1 MAMKL
6 ITEASFKDLETI
18 REDTAEGKRMYI
30 EGIFAQA
37 EVVNGNKRWYP
48 KSVLRESIDHYIAE
62 FVNKN
67 RAIGEINHPEY
78 PMPNPENAA
87 IRVVEMQWDGNNVMG
102 KALVLKGDKGRKLQ
116 DLIEDGYQGGVST
129 RALGELKKSK
139 VMEGVNEVQH
149 GLITTAVDY
158 VSDPSGPDCWVNGIN
173 ESLSE
178 WVLDAKGAWVKRM
191 VEEKANDAFEDIDPK
206 TREKML
212 YEALQNFF
220 GQFRV

>member
-1 MAMKL
+1 MALKL
-6 ITEASFKDLETI
+6 ITEASFGLSTL
-18 REDTAEGKRMYI
+18 REDTADGKRMYI
-30 EGIFAQA
+30 EGVFAQA

-48 KSVLRESIDHYIAE
+48 QPVLKESIDNYINN
-62 FVNKN
+62 FVLKN

-78 PMPNPENAA
+78 PMPNPDNAA

-102 KALVLKGDKGRKLQ
+102 KALVLKTDKGRKLQ

-129 RALGELKKSK
+129 RALGELKPSK
-139 VMEGVNEVQH
+139 TMKGVNEVQQ

-178 WVLDAKGAWVKRM
+178 WVMDPKGHWVKRM
-191 VEEKANDAFEDIDPK
+191 VEEKTNEAIEDLNPEVRDRLII
-206 TREKML
+206 
-212 YEALQNFF
+212 EAIQSFF
-220 GQFRV
+220 NSLKG